1 MFGGQFMVLL
11 SILWV
16 VCIKY
21 ERCVKI
27 CQFLVKF
34 GQFLVS
40 GWSVFGDTLWLRTF
54 YTLFLHKFHTF
65 SGGSAW
71 VYISE
76 GGKNRQNLTTHFW
89 HFCAHT
95 EKHTFWPKFTPVWTE
110 IHPCYDRD
118 SLWPRFHGK
127 WPPWL
132 PPTPALKSYMFPR
145 RVDSILIW
153 ARFTPP
159 LWATDSRFWDS
170 DSPYI

>member
-1 MFGGQFMVLL
+1 MSFFWSFLDMFWGRNCHFFWLHT
-11 SILWV
+11 
-16 VCIKY
+16 
-21 ERCVKI
+21 I
-27 CQFLVKF
+27 C
-34 GQFLVS
+34 
-40 GWSVFGDTLWLRTF
+40 
-54 YTLFLHKFHTF
+54 TLFSHKFHTF
-65 SGGSAW
+65 LPPCIYDSTLTPLKI
-71 VYISE
+71 V
-76 GGKNRQNLTTHFW
+76 QNLTTHFW

-118 SLWPRFHGK
+118 SLWPWFHGK

-153 ARFTPP
+153 PRFTTT